1 MYSKLPLEP
10 GEDGYGQQG
19 SMQGGELGE
28 DMLQMALRMAQE
40 MPDETLDLEQSIHP
54 ATINPG
60 KNHWLLP
67 SRRKYRSSYI
77 AMINC

>member
-1 MYSKLPLEP
+1 MRNVTTYILEP
-10 GEDGYGQQG
+10 GEDGYGQ
-19 SMQGGELGE
+19 QGGELGE

-60 KNHWLLP
+60 
-67 SRRKYRSSYI
+67 
-77 AMINC
+77 